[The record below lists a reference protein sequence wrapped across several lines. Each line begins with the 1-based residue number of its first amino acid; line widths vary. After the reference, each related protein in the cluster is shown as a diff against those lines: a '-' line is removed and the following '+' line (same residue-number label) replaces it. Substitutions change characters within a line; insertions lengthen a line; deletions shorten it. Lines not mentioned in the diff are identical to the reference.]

1 MLNRVISF
9 SFALCIL
16 LSALSLDAH
25 CLETEVSAESAI
37 LMNADT
43 GEIVFEKNIYKQR
56 GMASTTKIMTALLA
70 LEKASCDRV
79 VTAEQD
85 DVTVE
90 GTSIGLQEG
99 DKITIGTLVA
109 GMLLES
115 GNDAANVTAA
125 AVGGTREKFI
135 AMMNAKAR
143 ELGMN
148 NTNFVNP
155 SGLPDEEHYSTA
167 YDMALLGCYAI
178 LNTDF
183 CNICALGSKR
193 VSYGTP
199 EYERTFTNHNK
210 LLSSVDGV
218 FGIKTGFTKASGRCL
233 VSAATREGATL
244 VCVTLKAPDDWHDH
258 KKLYEYGFDKL
269 KKNEIKCSEAVKIAV
284 VGSDKKYITAKA
296 KGNVWVYSHN
306 SSVDTDVKVLCE
318 PFLYAGVA
326 ADSVVGSVRI
336 TGLYG
341 KVLGEVPLIA
351 TDSALQNFNEMEY
364 TPSFFQRVKIF
375 LEGLSF

>member
-1 MLNRVISF
+1 MLNRVFSF

-16 LSALSLDAH
+16 LNVLSLKVH
-25 CLETEVSAESAI
+25 CLETDISAESAI

-43 GEIVFEKNIYKQR
+43 GEIVFEKNIHKER

-70 LEKASCDRV
+70 LESGSADRV
-79 VTAEQD
+79 VTAKKE

-90 GTSIGLQEG
+90 GTSIGLLEG

-115 GNDAANVTAA
+115 GNDAANVTAT

-135 AMMNAKAR
+135 EMMNEKAKA
-143 ELGMN
+143 LGMN
-148 NTNFVNP
+148 NTNFMNP
-155 SGLPDEEHYSTA
+155 SGLPEEGHYSTA

-178 LNTDF
+178 LNVEF
-183 CNICALGSKR
+183 CNLCASGSMR
-193 VSYGTP
+193 VSYGSP

-210 LLSSVDGV
+210 LLESVEGV

-233 VSAATREGATL
+233 VSAATRDGATL
-244 VCVTLKAPDDWHDH
+244 VCVTLKAPDDWNDH
-258 KKLYEYGFDKL
+258 EKLYEYGFEKL
-269 KKNEIKCSEAVKIAV
+269 SQMEVKCSETVKIAV
-284 VGSDKKYITAKA
+284 VGSDKRYITAKA
-296 KGNVWVYSHN
+296 DDVFSVYSHN
-306 SSVDTDVKVLCE
+306 SSVNTDVEILHA
-318 PFLYAGVA
+318 PFLYAGVKA
-326 ADSVVGSVRI
+326 EDTVGFVRV

-341 KVLGEVPLIA
+341 KVLGETPLFA
-351 TDSALQNFNEMEY
+351 VDSAKTNFTEREY
-364 TPSFFQRVKIF
+364 TLSFFQRIKKF

>member
-16 LSALSLDAH
+16 LNALLIEAH

-43 GEIVFEKNIYKQR
+43 GEIVFEKNIHKQR
-56 GMASTTKIMTALLA
+56 GMASTTKIMTAILA
-70 LEKASCDRV
+70 LENVSCDRV
-79 VTAEQD
+79 VTAGKE
-85 DVTVE
+85 DVIVE
-90 GTSIGLQEG
+90 GTSIGLREG

-135 AMMNAKAR
+135 GMMNEKAR
-143 ELGMN
+143 ELGMD

-178 LNTDF
+178 LNVDF
-183 CNICALGSKR
+183 CNICALGSMR

-199 EYERTFTNHNK
+199 ECERTFTNHNK
-210 LLSSVDGV
+210 LLSSVEGV
-218 FGIKTGFTKASGRCL
+218 FGIKTGFTKSSGRCL
-233 VSAATREGATL
+233 VSAATRAGATL
-244 VCVTLKAPDDWHDH
+244 VCVTLKAPDDWSDH
-258 KKLYEYGFDKL
+258 KRLYEYGFDKL
-269 KKNEIKCSEAVKIAV
+269 KKNEIKCSETVKIAV
-284 VGSDKKYITAKA
+284 VGSDKKYITANA
-296 KGNVWVYSHN
+296 KGNVWVCSHS
-306 SSVDTDVKVLCE
+306 SSVDIAVKVLCE
-318 PFLYAGVA
+318 PFLYSGVSAG
-326 ADSVVGSVRI
+326 SVVGSVRI
-336 TGLYG
+336 TGLFG
-341 KVLGEVPLIA
+341 RVLGEVPLIA
-351 TDSALQNFNEMEY
+351 TESALQNFNEREY
-364 TPSFFQRVKIF
+364 TPSFLQRIKNF
-375 LEGLSF
+375 